1 MKDLPRR
8 ILVPTDFSDTADRA
22 LQVARQLATALAA
35 EIHVVHVRILLE
47 DPHLVEDHQRE
58 LERLLTRSDQKT
70 REILNRHV
78 SGEPSVVVHPHLVR
92 GLSAPES
99 IVEAAGDLGCD
110 LIVIGTHGRR
120 GLKHLLL
127 GSVTEAVVRSASIPV
142 LTVRG
147 DAVLSGEP
155 VARILVPHD
164 FSDHSRPAVEL
175 AAHWARRL
183 GSHVT
188 LLHVV
193 EPVIYPEFYAVDLM
207 PQEMLH
213 RVAERSRQALAKVAE
228 EYLDGV
234 PSSVEVVT
242 GRATEAIV
250 EFAQPARYDLIMMPT
265 RGLSALE
272 HLLLGSVAEAVLRR
286 SRIPVL
292 TVRARRD

>member
-8 ILVPTDFSDTADRA
+8 ILVPTDFSETADRA

-47 DPHLVEDHQRE
+47 DPHLVEEHQLE
-58 LERLLTRSDQKT
+58 LERLLTRGDQRT
-70 REILNRHV
+70 REVLSRHV
-78 SGEPSVVVHPHLVR
+78 GGETSVVVHPHLVR

-110 LIVIGTHGRR
+110 LIIIGTHGRR

-127 GSVTEAVVRSASIPV
+127 GSVTEAVVRNSPIPV

-155 VARILVPHD
+155 LARILVPHD
-164 FSDHSRPAVEL
+164 FSEHSLPAVQL
-175 AAHWARRL
+175 AAHWARHL
-183 GSHVT
+183 GAHVT
-188 LLHVV
+188 LVHVV
-193 EPVIYPEFYAVDLM
+193 EPVVYPEFYAVDLM

-213 RVAERSRQALAKVAE
+213 RVVERSREALMKVAE
-228 EYLDGV
+228 EHLEGV

-242 GRATEAIV
+242 GRATEAIT
-250 EFAQPARYDLIMMPT
+250 EFAQPTRYDLIVMPT

-272 HLLLGSVAEAVLRR
+272 HLILGSVAEAVLRR

-292 TVRARRD
+292 TIRARRD

>member
-22 LQVARQLATALAA
+22 LLVARQLATALAA

-47 DPHLVEDHQRE
+47 DPHLVEEHQLE
-58 LERLLTRSDQKT
+58 LERLLTRGDQKT
-70 REILNRHV
+70 REVLSHHV
-78 SGEPSVVVHPHLVR
+78 SSETSVVVHPHLVR
-92 GLSAPES
+92 GLSASES

-120 GLKHLLL
+120 GIKHLLL
-127 GSVTEAVVRSASIPV
+127 GSVTEAVVRSSSIPV

-155 VARILVPHD
+155 AARILVPHD
-164 FSDHSRPAVEL
+164 FSEHSLPAVQL
-175 AAHWARRL
+175 AAHWARHV
-183 GSHVT
+183 GAHVT

-193 EPVIYPEFYAVDLM
+193 EPVVYPEFYAVDLM
-207 PQEMLH
+207 PDDMLH
-213 RVAERSRQALAKVAE
+213 RVVERSREALQKVAQE
-228 EYLDGV
+228 ELEGI
-234 PSSVEVVT
+234 PNSVEVVT
-242 GRATEAIV
+242 GRATEAIT
-250 EFAQPARYDLIMMPT
+250 EFAQPARYDLIVMPT

-272 HLLLGSVAEAVLRR
+272 HLILGSVAEAVLRR

-292 TVRARRD
+292 TIRAHRD